1 MDSPLK
7 KNILL
12 WCWSAFNRL
21 P

>member
-7 KNILL
+7 KILL
-12 WCWSAFNRL
+12 WCWSDFNRL